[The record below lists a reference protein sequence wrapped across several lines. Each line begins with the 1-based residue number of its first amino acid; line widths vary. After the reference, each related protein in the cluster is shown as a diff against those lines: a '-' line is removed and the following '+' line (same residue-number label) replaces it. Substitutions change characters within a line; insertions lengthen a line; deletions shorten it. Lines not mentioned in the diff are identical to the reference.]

1 MRVALDPFSF
11 LITTL
16 AGWMNQHQRHV
27 IEYLMEENRVLREQI
42 GDRRLRF
49 SNDQRRRLA
58 AKAKKIGRKM
68 LAQVATIVTPETLL
82 AWHRK
87 LIAEKYDGS
96 SFRTPGRRRT
106 LKEVAALVVRMA
118 EENRGWGY
126 RRIQGALG
134 NLGHMLA
141 HNTIANI
148 LKRNGIEPAPERN
161 RKTTWKEFLNRH
173 WEQIVASDFFT
184 IEVWTPIGLKR
195 FVILFFIDLS
205 TRCVEIGGIASKA
218 NGLWMTQ
225 IARNVTDEV
234 DGFFKGKRYLFHD
247 RDPLY
252 TREFLSLLSEQ
263 GIESVKLPPRSPNL
277 NAYAE
282 RFVRTIKEGCLHQ
295 MILFGEDALRNAVRE
310 FVAHYHFERNHQ
322 GLGNQLIIAPADT
335 VQIAGRVRRK
345 QRLGGLLNY
354 YDRVGA

>member
-1 MRVALDPFSF
+1 
-11 LITTL
+11 
-16 AGWMNQHQRHV
+16 MNQHQGYV
-27 IEYLMEENRVLREQI
+27 IEYLIEENRVLREQI

-58 AKAKKIGRKM
+58 SKAKKIGRKM

-87 LIAEKYDGS
+87 LIAQKYDGS
-96 SFRTPGRRRT
+96 SFRTSGRHRT
-106 LKEVAALVVRMA
+106 REEVAALVVRMA
-118 EENRGWGY
+118 EENRLWGY
-126 RRIQGALG
+126 RRIQGALC

-148 LKRNGIEPAPERN
+148 LKRNGIEPVPERR

-173 WEQIVASDFFT
+173 WEQVVASDFFT
-184 IEVWTPIGLKR
+184 IEVWTPLGLKR

-205 TRCVEIGGIASKA
+205 TRYVEIGGIASKA
-218 NGLWMTQ
+218 NDLWMTQ

-234 DGFFKGKRYLFHD
+234 DGFFKGKQYLIHD

-252 TREFLSLLSEQ
+252 TREFVRMLAEQ

-282 RFVRTIKEGCLHQ
+282 RFVRTIKENCLEQ
-295 MILFGEDALRNAVRE
+295 MILFGEDALRNAVHE
-310 FVAHYHFERNHQ
+310 FVAHYHLERNHQ
-322 GLGNQLIIAPADT
+322 GLGNRLIIGPTAT
-335 VQIAGRVRRK
+335 VRTVGRVRCK

-354 YDRVGA
+354 YHRSAA